1 MSIHP
6 SYVYLSLV
14 DSCPSSWYNL
24 LINQKATMQPID
36 IEYIFK
42 FKDKREKHVHVCLNP
57 QTLDLIAEIPEKLPT
72 WTDLDFH
79 QCPNCLLSIQSTTK
93 CPVAVHLVKLIESFE
108 DLQSYDIILVEIMT
122 PERITFNETS
132 AQKGLSSLL
141 GLIISTCGCPHTDF
155 FKPMARFHL
164 PFANALE
171 TTFRAASMYLIA
183 QYLRRKHG
191 LNADL
196 ELEGLKKI
204 YSNIQLINVAIA
216 ERLRAI
222 TPKDAAVN
230 ALVILDIFAQSVTFS
245 IDESL
250 DEISHLFT
258 SYFIQ

>member
-1 MSIHP
+1 
-6 SYVYLSLV
+6 
-14 DSCPSSWYNL
+14 
-24 LINQKATMQPID
+24 MQNVD

-42 FKDKREKHVHVCLNP
+42 FKGKKEKHVHVCLDP
-57 QTLDLIAEIPEKLPT
+57 QTLNLIAEIPKKLPT
-72 WTDLDFH
+72 WTNLDFH
-79 QCPNCLLSIQSTTK
+79 QCPNCLLSIQTSPK

-108 DLQSYDIILVEIMT
+108 HLQSYDIILVEIMT

-132 AQKGLSSLL
+132 AQKGLSSLF
-141 GLIISTCGCPHTDF
+141 GLIMSTCGCPHTDF

-171 TTFRAASMYLIA
+171 TTFRAVSMYLVA
-183 QYLRRKHG
+183 QYLRRKQG

-204 YSNIQLINVAIA
+204 YSNIQLINVAMA

-222 TPKDAAVN
+222 TPEDVALN
-230 ALVILDIFAQSVTFS
+230 ALVILDIFAQSVSFA

-250 DEISHLFT
+250 DEIRHLFT
-258 SYFIQ
+258 SFLIQ

>member
-1 MSIHP
+1 
-6 SYVYLSLV
+6 
-14 DSCPSSWYNL
+14 
-24 LINQKATMQPID
+24 MQNVD

-42 FKDKREKHVHVCLNP
+42 FKGKKEKHVHVCLDP
-57 QTLDLIAEIPEKLPT
+57 QTLDLIVEIPENLPT
-72 WTDLDFH
+72 WTNLDFH
-79 QCPNCLLSIQSTTK
+79 QCPNCLLSIQASPK

-108 DLQSYDIILVEIMT
+108 HLQSYDIILVEIMT

-141 GLIISTCGCPHTDF
+141 GLIMSTCGCPHTDF

-171 TTFRAASMYLIA
+171 TTFRAVSMYLTA
-183 QYLRRKHG
+183 QYLRRNQG

-204 YSNIQLINVAIA
+204 YSNIQIINVAMA
-216 ERLRAI
+216 ERVRTI
-222 TPKDAAVN
+222 TPKDVALN
-230 ALVILDIFAQSVTFS
+230 ALVMLDIYAQSVSFA

-250 DEISHLFT
+250 DEIRHLFA
-258 SYFIQ
+258 SYLIQ